1 MTETQPNQLLLYGRP
16 GCPMVPPVRALLDE
30 AGAAYTY
37 LDVRKDAE
45 AAVRLRQLTGG
56 FESVPTVVL
65 PGGKVLVE
73 PGVMALRRALGEAGI
88 GQQPSA
94 GASLK
99 AGLMNPVYVIM
110 ALIALA
116 LAVAIVVFD

>member
-1 MTETQPNQLLLYGRP
+1 
-16 GCPMVPPVRALLDE
+16 MVPPVRALLDE
-30 AGAAYTY
+30 AGAEYTY
-37 LDVRKDAE
+37 LDIRKDAE
-45 AAVRLRQLTGG
+45 AAVQLRQLTGG

-88 GQQPSA
+88 GNPPST

-99 AGLMNPVYVIM
+99 AGLMNPVYVIL
-110 ALIALA
+110 AFIALA
-116 LAVAIVVFD
+116 LIIAVAVFD

>member
-1 MTETQPNQLLLYGRP
+1 MTESPSNQVLLYGRP
-16 GCPMVPPVRALLDE
+16 GCPMVPPVRALLDD
-30 AGAAYTY
+30 AGVEYTY
-37 LDVRKDAE
+37 LDIRKDAE

-88 GQQPSA
+88 GQQPST